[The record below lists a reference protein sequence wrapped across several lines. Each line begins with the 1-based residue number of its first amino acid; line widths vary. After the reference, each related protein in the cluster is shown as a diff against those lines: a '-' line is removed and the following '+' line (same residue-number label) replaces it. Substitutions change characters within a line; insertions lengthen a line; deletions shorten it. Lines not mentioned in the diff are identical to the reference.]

1 MFNRVLIAKRDD
13 QPTAV
18 GAAAQLHCTV
28 ATGYKSDFVA
38 E

>member
-1 MFNRVLIAKRDD
+1 MSNKVLIAKRDD
-13 QPTAV
+13 QPTTA
-18 GAAAQLHCTV
+18 GTAAQLHCAV